1 MLWIRRIK
9 QVLHYGWKHSKI
21 IEKVCNNERGRL
33 YVFLDILYCFFKYKM
48 WSNQY
53 LQEKFYLLANKEREE
68 IGSKYYNIGVYRDTW
83 LQDFFYNRKFLSK
96 YSSRRWGKS
105 PNLMQKRNEA
115 YRQRY
120 HMGDNCYVEYNV
132 DISRQHMLDGTI
144 KIGKN
149 VLLAKNVF
157 IDYSGDVVIE
167 DGVKISADVKIESHG
182 HASYTNAQ
190 QQGAYKT
197 PLHIEKNVRIGM
209 GTVIME
215 GCKHIGK
222 EARIGAGT
230 VVRSNIPPYAIVI
243 GNPARIIGFALSP
256 EELEM
261 YEDGKYGTEE
271 RTNIDQYKKTYE
283 KYFSSRS
290 KDIMKMLKL

>member
-96 YSSRRWGKS
+96 YSSRRWCKS

-157 IDYSGDVVIE
+157 VDYSGYVVIE
-167 DGVKISADVKIESHG
+167 DNVKLTNGVIIESHHRDLEAYERG
-182 HASYTNAQ
+182 LDVNVQTSILIRE
-190 QQGAYKT
+190 GAY
-197 PLHIEKNVRIGM
+197 IGSRA
-209 GTVIME
+209 IILSS
-215 GCKHIGK
+215 CNYIGK
-222 EARIGAGT
+222 NARIGAGA
-230 VVRSNIPPYAIVI
+230 VVTKDVPDYALVAGVPAKVI
-243 GNPARIIGFALSP
+243 
-256 EELEM
+256 
-261 YEDGKYGTEE
+261 
-271 RTNIDQYKKTYE
+271 
-283 KYFSSRS
+283 
-290 KDIMKMLKL
+290 KMLNEENK